1 VPVAR
6 IRPPQ
11 AAAATD
17 RGRERSNNEDRVLCE
32 PDLGIFAVID
42 GVGGESAGEVAAE
55 TALEVLRARLSR
67 RTTDSARLIREAI
80 ALANRQ
86 IYERAHADAR
96 LAGMSCVLTVAVLD
110 GARATVGHVG
120 DSRLYALAPGEI
132 RKVTPDHSPVGARE
146 DAGDLSESEA
156 MRHPRRNEIFR
167 DVGSDPHEPDDESW
181 IDVLE
186 APFQGE
192 GALLL
197 CSDGL
202 SDMLPGRDILETVE
216 ANAASP
222 RAAVRALVERANA
235 AGGRDNI
242 SAVLVVGERYA
253 EAVRRRRSA
262 AARASASRALMG
274 LAPLA
279 AEAPAAVAAGAGGV
293 SREETPGA
301 GAAGARRRAP
311 TVARGAGG
319 LPAMSPRAPLEPA
332 APRASE
338 AARETEELFGGWQ
351 RTGREGRPGGG
362 GAAAGGDPA
371 AGSVSAAS
379 AGSVSAA
386 APAAWTAAAGADGGA
401 GARRGAA
408 GAAFARDGAGER
420 VRSALGRWPAA
431 GLHRPLPAILGIVV
445 VAAVAAGV
453 WFRAPLGA
461 LARGLL
467 AAPAAA
473 DVLVVGIGD
482 GGVATLGEALAR
494 ARPGQ
499 TIEVAPGRYRE
510 RVVLRDGVALV
521 SRVPR
526 GAVLLPP
533 AAGAGP
539 GAGGGD
545 GDAAEGVAVLAKGI
559 HGARL
564 SGFRIVADPRVP
576 WRVGVRLEGSEVA
589 VEEVEVSGATVAG
602 FEIGGADRSTVRL
615 CYIHHNAGAGI
626 VLAGEAGSRLLANL
640 IAGNGFRP
648 GGAATG
654 APGVEIRAGASPLV
668 AENRIEGNSGGGVTL
683 QSPERAEEIF
693 RWNAFGALGREQ
705 AVRVAGA
712 PAGAAS
718 SGPAASLVHS
728 AASRG
733 ATGAAG
739 TAGTA
744 SGGGG
749 SGGGT
754 NGAAAGARPA
764 PARPAGREP

>member
-1 VPVAR
+1 MPVAR

-120 DSRLYALAPGEI
+120 DSRLYALAPGDI

-279 AEAPAAVAAGAGGV
+279 AEAPAAVTAGGGGV
-293 SREETPGA
+293 AREETPGA
-301 GAAGARRRAP
+301 GAPGARRRVPAA
-311 TVARGAGG
+311 ARGAGG
-319 LPAMSPRAPLEPA
+319 LPAMSPRAPLDPA
-332 APRASE
+332 ASRTSE
-338 AARETEELFGGWQ
+338 SARETEELFGGWQ

-379 AGSVSAA
+379 AGPVSAA
-386 APAAWTAAAGADGGA
+386 PTAAAAGGGGA

-431 GLHRPLPAILGIVV
+431 GRHRLFPAMLGIVA

-453 WFRAPLGA
+453 WFRVPLGA
-461 LARGLL
+461 WARGLL

-499 TIEVAPGRYRE
+499 TIEVAPGRYHE

-545 GDAAEGVAVLAKGI
+545 GDAAESVAVLAKGI
-559 HGARL
+559 RGARL

-576 WRVGVRLEGSEVA
+576 WRVGVRLEGAEVA
-589 VEEVEVSGATVAG
+589 VEEVEVSGATAAG

-626 VLAGEAGSRLLANL
+626 VLSGEAGSRLLANL

-728 AASRG
+728 AASRR
-733 ATGAAG
+733 AAGAAG

-764 PARPAGREP
+764 AARPAGREP